1 MKKTIIISGLV
12 VCLTIIA
19 LVIFNKVASKIK
31 DSDLITEAK
40 LGNFDI
46 TVSATGELY
55 AEHSLDINAPEMVD
69 RNQGQNQMRGGGGAA
84 GHGMAGV
91 GGNQIRLAPLRIQ
104 DLVPE
109 GTVVKKGDYIAQ
121 LDRSEYDNSMKDD
134 LDRLKTQQTDLEMRI
149 LDSAVTLTSLRDD
162 IKNQIAAVA
171 EAEMKFRNSKYESP
185 DVLRQAEISYDKSLR
200 VLEQKQR
207 FYQLSVAKTRQDIL
221 NYKFRLEMTESRI
234 NGTKE
239 LLAEFTITSPGDGM
253 VIYKRDFR
261 GTKRKIGT
269 MINPYD
275 RVIATIPDLSS
286 MFSKTYISEIEVSKI
301 KPGQKVDITL
311 DAFPKK
317 ALKGKITSIANIGE
331 TLDNSDSKVFE
342 TNIKLDASDP
352 ELRPSMTTGNKI
364 YINSFDNVVYIPT
377 ECIMTGTDSVTF
389 VYTRNKVKQIV
400 VPGES
405 NEKHTIITK
414 GLKPGTKVYLAEPL
428 DHEKFAISGEEFIPE
443 IMDRARQRVIRI
455 GKN

>member
-1 MKKTIIISGLV
+1 MKRTIIISGLV
-12 VCLTIIA
+12 VVVAIIA
-19 LVIFNKVASKIK
+19 LLIFNSVVSRVDESGLLA
-31 DSDLITEAK
+31 EAK
-40 LGNFDI
+40 QGNFEI
-46 TVSATGELY
+46 TISGTGELF
-55 AEHSLDINAPEMVD
+55 AEHSIDINAPEMVE
-69 RNQGQNQMRGGGGAA
+69 RNQNQNQNRGGRGGGGM
-84 GHGMAGV
+84 GGGMS
-91 GGNQIRLAPLRIQ
+91 GNGLRLAPLRIQ

-121 LDRSEYDNSMKDD
+121 LDRTEYDNTMKDD

-149 LDSAVTLTSLRDD
+149 LDSAVTLTALRDD
-162 IKNQIAAVA
+162 IRNQIAAVD
-171 EAEMKFRNSKYESP
+171 EAAMKFRNSKYESP
-185 DVLRQAEISYDKSLR
+185 DVLRQAEIGYDKSKR

-207 FYQLSVAKTRQDIL
+207 YYQLSVAKTRQDIL
-221 NYKFRLEMTESRI
+221 NQQFRLDMTESRI
-234 NGTKE
+234 NDTKE

-261 GTKRKIGT
+261 GSKRKVGT

-286 MFSKTYISEIEVSKI
+286 MFSKTFISEIEVSKV
-301 KPGQKVDITL
+301 KPGQKVDITV

-317 ALKGKITSIANIGE
+317 SFKGTITSVANIGE
-331 TLDNSDSKVFE
+331 ALPNSDSKVFE
-342 TNIKLDASDP
+342 TNIKIDGSDP

-364 YINSFDNVVYIPT
+364 LIKSFDDVVYIPT

-389 VYTRNKVKQIV
+389 VYTKNRVKQVI

-405 NEKHTIITK
+405 NEKNTIVQK
-414 GLKPGTKVYLAEPL
+414 GLKPGIIVYRAEPM
-428 DHEKFAISGEEFIPE
+428 DHEKFALSGEEFIPE
-443 IMDRARQRVIRI
+443 IKERARTRVIRI